1 MNNLA
6 ARINKSLI
14 ALLDPGALT
23 ILVNLVQVTQL
34 DVVKLL
40 VVPSNYRLIG
50 AVTVE
55 RSANLEDSFP

>member
-34 DVVKLL
+34 NVVELL
-40 VVPSNYRLIG
+40 VVSSNYRLIG
-50 AVTVE
+50 AVTVK
-55 RSANLEDSFP
+55 RSTNLEDSFP

>member
-50 AVTVE
+50 AVTVK
-55 RSANLEDSFP
+55 RSTNLEDSFP